1 MIALDLFAGS
11 GWGVACQ
18 RLGIKEFGVEIMPEA
33 IATREAAGMATV
45 FTDVWDGLK
54 DNGLVPDHDI
64 LIASPPCQTFSAAG
78 SGSGRRALG
87 EVLELIE
94 RKSHHKLGTQLKQDA
109 AALGMDDRTALVLAP
124 LAYVYRHMP
133 SYIALEQVPSVLPVW
148 EAYAKEL
155 HGWGYSVATGLL
167 NAEQYGMVWACPLH
181 TAQSADLGLDPAI
194 VPANAR
200 ASATTRFDSEWT
212 HHARSAV
219 ASWVRGTCRDAASV
233 ATCLEQGSQGAT
245 WVASGPITPTGEVD
259 ELWMREA
266 TSGFGLTAGIAES
279 TAWLWSRWLV
289 ENSLKKKWST
299 TSTSRRTIIHRAILS
314 CIAATLITGFVTGQA
329 TRAEDC
335 GLCLDTA
342 VPQTRKRAFLIAM
355 LDGGLTDL
363 KLPTPTHSKYHPRSP
378 QKLDAGVL
386 PWVSMAEALGRDGF
400 TAEKR
405 MGAGMVERHGSRPG
419 REAGQPAFTVRANAG
434 GMEPGGFVLR
444 SNYGTGGDSANRG
457 ERESMQPAPTITSKA
472 GRMKWMFAGAGS
484 TAVTTSGQRQ
494 RPQGEPASTILGQGS
509 AAWTDPTTGAHI
521 DRLTPEECAVLQTF
535 PADFPFQGTKTK
547 KHLQIGNAVPPLLA
561 EVVLRHLIDL

>member
-18 RLGIKEFGVEIMPEA
+18 RLGIKELGVEIMPEA

-45 FTDVWDGLK
+45 FHDVWDGLK
-54 DNGLVPDHDI
+54 GDGPVPAHDI

-94 RKSHHKLGTQLKQDA
+94 RRSHRKHGTQLKQDA

-124 LAYVYRHMP
+124 LAYAYRHMP

-148 EAYAKEL
+148 EAYAEEL

-167 NAEQYGMVWACPLH
+167 NAEQHG
-181 TAQSADLGLDPAI
+181 
-194 VPANAR
+194 
-200 ASATTRFDSEWT
+200 
-212 HHARSAV
+212 
-219 ASWVRGTCRDAASV
+219 
-233 ATCLEQGSQGAT
+233 
-245 WVASGPITPTGEVD
+245 
-259 ELWMREA
+259 
-266 TSGFGLTAGIAES
+266 
-279 TAWLWSRWLV
+279 
-289 ENSLKKKWST
+289 
-299 TSTSRRTIIHRAILS
+299 
-314 CIAATLITGFVTGQA
+314 
-329 TRAEDC
+329 
-335 GLCLDTA
+335 

-363 KLPTPTHSKYHPRSP
+363 KLPTPTRSKHHPRSP

-444 SNYGTGGDSANRG
+444 SNYGTGGDPANRG
-457 ERESMQPAPTITSKA
+457 ERAGDQPAPTITSKA
-472 GRMKWMFAGAGS
+472 NRMKWMFAGAGS

-561 EVVLRHLIDL
+561 EVVPRRLISP